1 MSQKELEYA
10 GERLRLVG
18 SRVVNTDKKTGR
30 KSIRVQSIRMSTCPE
45 GIEELFR
52 RQGQNLDVPEF
63 EKTETASQFE
73 LFYDLWF
80 VANLN
85 VFTSIHDISNLGKF
99 QSFIGYMVLLW
110 TTWLITSIYD
120 VRFSADSVLERCC
133 KAIHLGV
140 MVGFAEIGT
149 HFDPNDQI
157 ISVFRS
163 MSLFLAVSRF
173 TLSVQYC
180 VVALQIRKYNEGI
193 RPMILTSAL
202 HLCVAA
208 VYFGVSFRYDTHEN
222 SRVYLV
228 WYIGGCVEIALHL
241 GLSQL
246 SDVLSFLGTHLGERM
261 NLLTL
266 VILGEGCIIVAKSIT
281 LLVKDTYVKDDT
293 VTTWSP
299 AIIGIVTSA
308 TALIY
313 IIFQLYFDWMHE
325 EHSMSRRH
333 QVWWSAVHLPFHIA
347 LILLLEGGNQFILW
361 SRINESIQGII
372 DQVVDVFNSLPS
384 TPTSEEVSNALGDVV
399 YTFLSKYQPSNPI
412 ETYESVR
419 DHLDQIADMPDSF
432 WTESQ
437 VQNDSVVLRFQQDLE
452 EVELAMVNAVYAAFE
467 IEAPEQ
473 VEGKGDL
480 DNMQS
485 EATRAILQ
493 KFILVFIYAFACAGI
508 VLLFLTI
515 MHIISKRRGWSPF
528 NIFRTAIC
536 MVISIC
542 LALLSALA
550 SDQDAIWNGQGA
562 TPFIG
567 SSWMLPTITISY
579 FGVLLITHLPHPSNF
594 SVSPGKYREIEEAR
608 DAKKYNSSHKKF
620 PPPPPIPE
628 EPEPEERGNQRHV
641 SFAPAERTNTYASSM
656 YSTRNHHL
664 DDSPPLPPYDARNSH
679 YTSDDGSEPRASPRP
694 EAEDQNEEERFQSL
708 DLNNDTRPLRVQTN
722 VGDSA
727 RRTTASLQ
735 FINAK
740 PTSPF

>member
-18 SRVVNTDKKTGR
+18 SRVVNTDRKTGR
-30 KSIRVQSIRMSTCPE
+30 KSICVQSVRMSTCPG

-52 RQGQNLDVPEF
+52 RQSQNLDVPEF

-110 TTWLITSIYD
+110 TTWLITSLYD

-163 MSLFLAVSRF
+163 MSIFLAVSRF
-173 TLSVQYC
+173 TLSIQYC

-202 HLCVAA
+202 HLVAA
-208 VYFGVSFRYDTHEN
+208 AIYFGVSFRYDTNEN
-222 SRVYLV
+222 SRVYIV
-228 WYIGGCVEIALHL
+228 WYVLGGVEMALHL

-246 SDVLSFLGTHLGERM
+246 SDVLSFLGSHLGERM

-293 VTTWSP
+293 FTMWSP

-347 LILLLEGGNQFILW
+347 LILLLEGANQFILW

-384 TPTSEEVSNALGDVV
+384 APTSEEVSNALGDVV
-399 YTFLSKYQPSNPI
+399 YSFLSKYQPANPI

-419 DHLDQIADMPDSF
+419 DHLNQIADIPDSF
-432 WTESQ
+432 WTETE
-437 VQNDSVVLRFQQDLE
+437 VKNDSIVLRFQQDLE

-467 IEAPEQ
+467 IEAPEE

-480 DNMQS
+480 DNMQA

-493 KFILVFIYAFACAGI
+493 KFILVFIYAFACAGV

-515 MHIISKRRGWSPF
+515 MHIISKRTGWSPF
-528 NIFRTAIC
+528 NVFRTAIC
-536 MVISIC
+536 LVISIC

-550 SDQDAIWNGQGA
+550 SDQEAIWNGQGA

-579 FGVLLITHLPHPSNF
+579 FGVLLITHLPHPSNL
-594 SVSPGKYREIEEAR
+594 VSPAKYREIEEAR
-608 DAKKYNSSHKKF
+608 EAKRYNDSLKKF
-620 PPPPPIPE
+620 PPPSIPE
-628 EPEPEERGNQRHV
+628 EPEPEEERGNQRHV
-641 SFAPAERTNTYASSM
+641 SFAPERTNAYAPSM
-656 YSTRNHHL
+656 YSTQNGHSN
-664 DDSPPLPPYDARNSH
+664 DPVPPYNAHNVH
-679 YTSDDGSEPRASPRP
+679 YLPNDGSEMRASPGSEPDDRN
-694 EAEDQNEEERFQSL
+694 QEERFQSL
-708 DLNNDTRPLRVQTN
+708 DLNSDTRPLHVQTD
-722 VGDSA
+722 VRDSPRA
-727 RRTTASLQ
+727 RRNTASLL